1 MEISVVLEP
10 VEEGGFAV
18 TVPTLPGCFSYG
30 KTKEEALRNIR
41 EAMEMSLTATEEDLN
56 RLKPGSIVAK
66 ISL

>member
-30 KTKEEALRNIR
+30 KTKEDALRNAR
-41 EAMEMSLTATEEDLN
+41 EAIEMSLTTAEEDLKD
-56 RLKPGSIVAK
+56 LKPGSIVAQ